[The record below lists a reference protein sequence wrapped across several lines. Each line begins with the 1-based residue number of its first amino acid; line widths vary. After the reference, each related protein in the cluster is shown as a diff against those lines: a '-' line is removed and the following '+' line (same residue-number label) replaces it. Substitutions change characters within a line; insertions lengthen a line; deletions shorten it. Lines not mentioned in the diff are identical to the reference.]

1 VNPPLIDNRYM
12 PTFPLLCLA
21 AQYSE
26 RVYIK
31 PRGQERET
39 HVDSDWRMGTKA
51 MVIKSLPMDDMNTIV
66 FAIRGTQTFMDWA
79 VNLRSAP
86 VAPTGF
92 LVGRLQS
99 RDLTSAD
106 LILG

>member
-1 VNPPLIDNRYM
+1 M
-12 PTFPLLCLA
+12 STFPILCSA

-26 RVYIK
+26 RVYVK
-31 PRGQERET
+31 PGGRERET

-51 MVIKSLPMDDMNTIV
+51 MVIKSVPMDDMNTIV

-86 VAPTGF
+86 ESPEGF
-92 LVGRLQS
+92 LVGRLI
-99 RDLTSAD
+99 T
-106 LILG
+106 